1 MNDHPPKVNPDF
13 DRENP
18 TASGSYAPYKVYNI
32 GNNQSVKLMFE
43 IVLCVGSM
51 IVAEVRMTGAIAL
64 YINIYA
70 IAVSALTWWGL
81 CN

>member
-1 MNDHPPKVNPDF
+1 MNDQPPKVNPDF
-13 DRENP
+13 DRENL

-51 IVAEVRMTGAIAL
+51 IVAEVRMTE
-64 YINIYA
+64 A
-70 IAVSALTWWGL
+70 IAV
-81 CN
+81 